1 MNEKNPVAT
10 PHIANLKVCK
20 PTKIRNI
27 ENGDKPYGEVILTIF
42 SNYLDKEHW
51 RVHQR
56 III

>member
-42 SNYLDKEHW
+42 SNYLDKEH
-51 RVHQR
+51 
-56 III
+56 